1 MFSFGKPKAAEPEVS
16 QELHTLRAM
25 LDRSDNVIMLADTT
39 QDNTIF
45 YMNKTAR
52 DFFARFRTQL
62 NEKLRHGAD
71 VTNADR
77 QSIHQFHPDPAR
89 IRRILADLASGKAAS
104 HEAMI
109 PVGDIKFKTK
119 VFPIWDSQDSRKL
132 HCFMASFQDVSAELR
147 ADELQHTGDKRREM
161 LEASIGELSRDLHD
175 IGAAI
180 EMVAKE
186 TSLASSSAES
196 VLSETEAGDAV
207 LTETGAS
214 MKLVT
219 EMVNQ
224 TSAKMSELGSHS
236 AAIGKIVSTIQEIA
250 NQTNLLAL
258 NAAIEAARAGSEGRG
273 FAVVAGEVRN
283 LAERTTKSTK
293 EIAEMISEIQAAVRE
308 NIETMEAGQGQVHET
323 EDKLTMAQHAMGK
336 IVAEINNIRNTVVQI
351 AHATQEQAIT
361 SQQIAGKLNDIVDP
375 H

>member
-1 MFSFGKPKAAEPEVS
+1 MALFGKEKESSPELS
-16 QELHTLRAM
+16 SEIHLLRSM
-25 LDRSDNVIMLADTT
+25 LDHADNVIMLADTT
-39 QDNTIF
+39 QDNKIF

-71 VTNADR
+71 VTNADHH
-77 QSIHQFHPDPAR
+77 SIHQFHLDPAR
-89 IRRILADLASGKAAS
+89 IRRILADVASGRIDTHDAL
-104 HEAMI
+104 I
-109 PVGDIKFKTK
+109 PIGDITFKTK
-119 VFPIWDSQDSRKL
+119 LFPIWDKDDPRKL
-132 HCFMASFQDVSAELR
+132 RCFMACFQDVTVEKHAEK
-147 ADELQHTGDKRREM
+147 LQMAGDKRREM
-161 LEASIGELSRDLHD
+161 LEARIGELSRDLHD

-196 VLSETEAGDAV
+196 VLTETEAGDAV

-224 TSAKMSELGSHS
+224 TSIKMSELGSHS
-236 AAIGKIVSTIQEIA
+236 AAIGKIVNTIQEIA

-258 NAAIEAARAGSEGRG
+258 NAAIEAARAGTEGRG

-293 EIAEMISEIQAAVRE
+293 EIADMISEIQAAVRA
-308 NIETMEAGQGQVHET
+308 NIETMEQGQGQVHET

-361 SQQIAGKLNDIVDP
+361 SQQISSKLHDIVEP
-375 H
+375 N

>member
-1 MFSFGKPKAAEPEVS
+1 MFSFGKSKEGES
-16 QELHTLRAM
+16 DQSLELHHLRSM
-25 LDRSDNVIMLADTT
+25 LDHADNVMMLADTT
-39 QDNTIF
+39 PDNTIF
-45 YMNKTAR
+45 YMNKTGR
-52 DFFARFRTQL
+52 DFFARLRGEL
-62 NEKLRHGAD
+62 NQKLRHGAD
-71 VTNADR
+71 VTNAM
-77 QSIHQFHPDPAR
+77 QHSIHQFHPDPAR
-89 IRRILADLASGKAAS
+89 IRRILADITAGRINSN
-104 HEAMI
+104 EALI
-109 PVGDIKFKTK
+109 PIGDITFKTRTY
-119 VFPIWDSQDSRKL
+119 PIWDKDDPRKL
-132 HCFMASFQDVSAELR
+132 SCFMACFQDVTVEKQAET
-147 ADELQHTGDKRREM
+147 LQTASDKRREM
-161 LEASIGELSRDLHD
+161 LEARIGELSRDLHD

-196 VLSETEAGDAV
+196 VLTETEAGDAV

-224 TSAKMSELGSHS
+224 TSAKMSELGTHS
-236 AAIGKIVSTIQEIA
+236 AAIGKIVNTIQEIA

-293 EIAEMISEIQAAVRE
+293 EIAEMISEIQVAVRE
-308 NIETMEAGQGQVHET
+308 NIDTMEQGQGQVHET

-361 SQQIAGKLNDIVDP
+361 SQQISSKLNDIVET